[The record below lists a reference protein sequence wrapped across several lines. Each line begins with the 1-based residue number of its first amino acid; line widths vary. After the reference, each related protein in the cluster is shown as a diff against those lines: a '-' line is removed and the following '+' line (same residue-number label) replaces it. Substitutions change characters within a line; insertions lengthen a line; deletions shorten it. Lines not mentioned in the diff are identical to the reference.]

1 MEIIHKQRHI
11 HLEFKLDY
19 RIIKLFVMKNI
30 TNKIRLFSCILF
42 IVFVSTSCEDFLEED
57 PKDRV
62 AITNYYETEDDAIS
76 AVNSIYAW
84 LGSYDLAFGNTA
96 GIYHSTFWVTAGLAS
111 DEMNNNQVGQP
122 QLDQLATFGYNSE
135 NAAVLEMWQIHYK
148 AINTANIAIGRIPD
162 IDMDLNLKDRLVNE
176 AKFLRGLL
184 YFNLVRMFGN
194 VPLLTQETEPL
205 NPESVPSEDIYTQ
218 IILDLEAAEAL
229 PISYPKGNGLGRAT
243 SGAAK
248 ALLAKV
254 YLTQGKYQDCVNK
267 AKEVI
272 TSNHYDLW
280 DNYSDVFKLANR
292 NGKEAI
298 FSVGFGDAGGAIS
311 FWEVG
316 QFNVRLLPAELTQEI
331 PEISNT
337 QGWQV
342 ATDYLY
348 NSYDVTDTRREA
360 TFMLNF
366 NKKDGT
372 IINLDKIYFQ
382 KYWDKDADPTASG
395 SSNDFP
401 VLRYADVLLMY
412 AEACAQVNEFTDANK
427 YLNIVRK
434 RAGLSD
440 LNITNTND
448 FANVIL
454 CERYKE
460 FACEG
465 QRWFDLVRTK
475 QLTSKVN
482 AAKGINPGEKFNLFP
497 IPLRERDLNSNLP
510 QNQGY

>member
-1 MEIIHKQRHI
+1 MKKITN
-11 HLEFKLDY
+11 
-19 RIIKLFVMKNI
+19 IIKLFA
-30 TNKIRLFSCILF
+30 CILF
-42 IVFVSTSCEDFLEED
+42 SVFMCTSCEDFLEEA

-62 AITNYYETEDDAIS
+62 AITNYYKTEGDAIS
-76 AVNSIYAW
+76 AVNSIYSW
-84 LGSYDLAFGNTA
+84 LGSYDLTYGNTA
-96 GIYHSTFWVTAGLAS
+96 GVYHSTFWVALGLAS
-111 DEMNNNQVGQP
+111 DEMNNNQAGQS

-148 AINTANIAIGRIPD
+148 AINTANIAIERIPG
-162 IDMDLNLKDRLVNE
+162 IDMDSNLKDRLVNE

-184 YFNLVRMFGN
+184 YFNLVRMFDAI
-194 VPLLTQETEPL
+194 PLLTKETESL
-205 NPESVPSEDIYTQ
+205 NPKSVAGKNIYTQ
-218 IILDLEAAEAL
+218 IELDLEAAEAL
-229 PISYPKGNGLGRAT
+229 PVSYPKGNGLGRAT

-254 YLTQGKYQDCVNK
+254 YLTQGKYQDCVDK

-272 TSNHYDLW
+272 VSNHYDLW
-280 DNYSDVFKLANR
+280 DNYSDAFKLANR
-292 NGKEAI
+292 NGKEAV

-316 QFNVRLLPAELTQEI
+316 QFNVRLLPAELAQEI

-348 NSYDVTDTRREA
+348 NSYDVTDTRKDA
-360 TFMLNF
+360 TFMTSF
-366 NKKDGT
+366 NRNDEST
-372 IINLDKIYFQ
+372 VVLDKIYFH
-382 KYWDKDADPTASG
+382 KYWDQIADPTAGG

-401 VLRYADVLLMY
+401 VLRYSDVLLMC
-412 AEACAQVNEFTDANK
+412 AEASAQINEFTDANK
-427 YLNIVRK
+427 YLNMVRN

-440 LNITNTND
+440 LNITNVND
-448 FANVIL
+448 FVALVL
-454 CERYKE
+454 SERYKE

-465 QRWFDLVRTK
+465 QRWFDLVRTN
-475 QLTSKVN
+475 QLASKVK

-497 IPLRERDLNSNLP
+497 IPLRERDLNRNLS